1 MNVSQ
6 STTALLFRRVFP
18 TRFERGTLNMANTNL
33 LGKHRAKEYYVLTDK
48 NEVYQTFRLMALANH
63 EDLRHKNTRIS
74 PWNNQIMFFT
84 FMFNSSEIL
93 FRWNYFLKEWL
104 VCFCDWH
111 ADFTL
116 SILRYRNILLGG
128 KPPSWNK
135 SLFFCISI
143 PAPIASLNTRKLQY
157 KTKTWNACFWSR
169 QLGQMIWWEHQSGS
183 IIYEVCISG
192 YVQISVAFLL
202 SLSLRHNGDLILHKS
217 LRQWKIKQ
225 LQ

>member
-1 MNVSQ
+1 MNVLQ

-48 NEVYQTFRLMALANH
+48 NEVYQTFWLMALANH

-84 FMFNSSEIL
+84 FMFNSSEFL

-116 SILRYRNILLGG
+116 SILWYSLGG
-128 KPPSWNK
+128 GNHLVETNHFS
-135 SLFFCISI
+135 F
-143 PAPIASLNTRKLQY
+143 ASLYPPHSFSEHEKTPIQNKNMKCMFLVSSTRANDLMR
-157 KTKTWNACFWSR
+157 T
-169 QLGQMIWWEHQSGS
+169 S
-183 IIYEVCISG
+183 IRFNNLWGV
-192 YVQISVAFLL
+192 
-202 SLSLRHNGDLILHKS
+202 H
-217 LRQWKIKQ
+217 
-225 LQ
+225 